1 MCRDE
6 ALKVVLDFTAS
17 PNLVHVARLLYQL
30 EVLLL
35 QSGTPSKKVCHTFI
49 FLWVMSKLT
58 SVAVAPAILHLLHA
72 AACSRS
78 RSAQAFFLSGP
89 YLHVIAVCRDA

>member
-17 PNLVHVARLLYQL
+17 PRLVHVACLLYQL

-49 FLWVMSKLT
+49 FLWVMSYLT
-58 SVAVAPAILHLLHA
+58 SMAVAPAILHLLHA
-72 AACSRS
+72 SACLGTHAAQVVFRQGRFCT
-78 RSAQAFFLSGP
+78 
-89 YLHVIAVCRDA
+89 